1 MLVGSEAVSESEHNL
16 IRLKEG
22 GEARFDLALESLSN
36 KYVSSNMYVRIRG
49 TTFYY
54 YPW

>member
-1 MLVGSEAVSESEHNL
+1 MLVGSEAVSESERNL

-22 GEARFDLALESLSN
+22 GEARFDLALESLAN
-36 KYVSSNMYVRIRG
+36 QYVSANIMYVPTR
-49 TTFYY
+49 TVLYY